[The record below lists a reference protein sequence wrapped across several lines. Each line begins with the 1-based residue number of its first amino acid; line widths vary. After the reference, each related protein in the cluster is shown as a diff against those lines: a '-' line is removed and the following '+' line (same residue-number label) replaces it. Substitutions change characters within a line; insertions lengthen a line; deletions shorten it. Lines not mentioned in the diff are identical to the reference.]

1 MDDHKIEQA
10 PKNRKNE
17 HLETQHVEKH
27 QRTTIQETMSYFFLG
42 CYNANWK
49 YYSAQHVARWMYGW
63 MDGWVGGWV
72 GGWMDR

>member
-27 QRTTIQETMSYFFLG
+27 QRITIQETMS
-42 CYNANWK
+42 
-49 YYSAQHVARWMYGW
+49 
-63 MDGWVGGWV
+63 
-72 GGWMDR
+72 